1 MKKLAQILLFAYGTV
16 FSYLLFLSGIK
27 NLRSGADLVLA
38 LVVLPVTSY
47 FLLSVF
53 KSLKIFRQ
61 YRERIDAV
69 LPQLK
74 IVGLVNALLLFF
86 LAVYGS
92 IFSFEFVFILMIL
105 PLPLYFMLVNF
116 GEKDAGHQIVVNVV
130 THQEIEPQVTVKESK
145 KTGRGRKMARQIKGA
160 AVSEP
165 LRRQFIK
172 VIGGTS
178 IGLLLASLINPRRAE
193 AAFFG
198 SVPGPGT
205 VALKDTNNVKI
216 DPAIKS
222 PTDAYGISQVDDAS
236 PSYYGFVNK
245 DGAWYITREEEDGS
259 YRYCKGA
266 LNFSGN
272 WGNRGSLSYNYFNT
286 AFAA

>member
-1 MKKLAQILLFAYGTV
+1 MIKKLIKIILFAYGTV

-27 NLRSGADLVLA
+27 NLRSGADLVL
-38 LVVLPVTSY
+38 VLIVSPVTFY
-47 FLLSVF
+47 FLLTVF
-53 KSLKIFRQ
+53 KQLKCFRG
-61 YRERIDAV
+61 YRTPIDAV
-69 LPQLK
+69 LQQLK
-74 IVGLVNALLLFF
+74 IIGLTNTLLLFF

-105 PLPLYFMLVNF
+105 PLPLYFLLVNF
-116 GEKDAGHQIVVNVV
+116 GEQETSHQIVVDIVADC
-130 THQEIEPQVTVKESK
+130 ESVPLAK
-145 KTGRGRKMARQIKGA
+145 KTKKGRKIARQIKEV

-172 VIGGTS
+172 VVGGTS
-178 IGLLLASLINPRRAE
+178 IGLLIASLINPRKAE
-193 AAFFG
+193 AAFG

-222 PTDAYGISQVDDAS
+222 PTDAYGISQVDDAT

-245 DGAWYITREEEDGS
+245 DGAWYITCEEEDGS
-259 YRYCKGA
+259 YRYCKGVIDFA
-266 LNFSGN
+266 YN
-272 WGNRGSLSYNYFNT
+272 WGRRGLLSYSYFNT